1 MFLARRFFAIA
12 CFLLISQAA
21 IEAATIKLQAVDR
34 FRFFAHQEDFETHL
48 RTFEAAG
55 RNEQSPVLSTE
66 HKFYESG
73 NRSGRGW
80 AEEMVKRTCWNPF
93 THEFSFRCIRG
104 NADERAKQ
112 TKRIDAAENY
122 FNPQFFKI
130 GATLEGAPAGAT
142 CKWQMQDGE
151 AKTIYA
157 SEIKCAERIT
167 FKLPIKPGTTLSKV
181 TATVQITDAGKT
193 EEVRLPEKTFR
204 HLRIAGIGD
213 SIASGEG
220 NPDKP
225 VTFDTSRTLCYL
237 RSVLNY
243 NSRLT
248 PRQEKN
254 QYWRPGRLGFLGD
267 ASCAQTHNQQ
277 GDQTGRYYTPEEQRA
292 SWSTHRAEWLSPGC
306 HRSMYGNQF
315 RSALQVAIERDDVT
329 VTYIPLGC
337 TGATIKAGLLG
348 VQPAREI
355 YCPPGI
361 GCLSWMPAQVDKLDE
376 YRRYF
381 AVPPKTPAYDAILLT
396 IGANDMGFSGL
407 VASVMFDAALEK
419 LLQSWGI
426 GFVSAK
432 KAEEKL
438 GDLPEDFKKLAG
450 RLNRLVGDDLRRVV
464 FTTYPNPA
472 TSSPGQHCPAGRA
485 GLDIHPQMNA
495 DLEEMKKGWT
505 LTQDKFLPLLKKIAE
520 CPLQNS
526 KEGKCE
532 NHFTFVYDRH
542 GKFEERGYCTRSAAD
557 PDFDKECFREDGDA
571 FFHAT
576 RPDGSAEPNFGKLR
590 CKFKAAD
597 YPAFVK
603 RQRWIRSPNDSYFA
617 ANTFPDGLGRGT
629 ALSDPFN
636 LIWAAN
642 YGGAFHPT
650 AEGHAAIA
658 DEIVLKL
665 RDILK

>member
-1 MFLARRFFAIA
+1 MLFARRFFAIT
-12 CFLLISQAA
+12 CFLVTASAA
-21 IEAATIKLQAVDR
+21 AEAATIKLEAIDR

-48 RTFEAAG
+48 ETFRAAG
-55 RNEQSPVLSTE
+55 RSETSPVLSTE

-73 NRSGRGW
+73 NKKGRGW
-80 AEEMVKRTCWNPF
+80 AEAVVGRTCWDPF
-93 THEFSFRCIRG
+93 RHEFSFRCIRG
-104 NADERAKQ
+104 NPSERDRQK
-112 TKRIDAAENY
+112 KGLDAAENY
-122 FNPQFFKI
+122 FNPQYFKI
-130 GATLEGAPAGAT
+130 SATLEGAPADAT
-142 CKWQMQDGE
+142 CKWQMQDGD
-151 AKTIYA
+151 AKTIHTGDN
-157 SEIKCAERIT
+157 KCAEHIT
-167 FKLPIKPGTTLSKV
+167 FRLPIKPGTTLSKV
-181 TATVQITDAGKT
+181 TATVQITDSGKT
-193 EEVRLPEKTFR
+193 EKVEAPEKTFR

-225 VTFDTSRTLCYL
+225 VTFDASRTLCYL

-243 NSRLT
+243 NSGLT

-267 ASCAQTHNQQ
+267 AGCTPTQNQQ
-277 GDQTGRYYTPEEQRA
+277 GEDRPSYHYTWEQQRA
-292 SWSTHRAEWLSPGC
+292 SWSVHSAGWLSPGC

-337 TGATIKAGLLG
+337 TGATIRAGLLG
-348 VQPAREI
+348 GQPAREI

-361 GCLSWMPAQVDKLDE
+361 GCHSWMPAQVDKLDE

-381 AVPPKTPAYDAILLT
+381 AVPPKAPAYDAILLT

-419 LLQSWGI
+419 LLQRWGI
-426 GFVSAK
+426 GFVSAE

-438 GDLPEDFKKLAG
+438 GDLPEDFRKLAN

-472 TSSPGQHCPAGRA
+472 THSPGKHCPEGRA
-485 GLDIHPQMNA
+485 GLDVHPQMYANA
-495 DLEEMKKGWT
+495 AEMKKGWE
-505 LTQDKFLPLLKKIAE
+505 LTQKKFLPLLEEIAN
-520 CPLQNS
+520 CPLKD
-526 KEGKCE
+526 KEKCG
-532 NHFTFVYDRH
+532 NRFTFVNAH
-542 GKFEERGYCTRSAAD
+542 QSKFEDRGYCTRSAAD
-557 PDFDKECFREDGDA
+557 PDFDKECFWEDGNA

-590 CKFKAAD
+590 CPNFKAAD

-617 ANTFPDGLGRGT
+617 ANTFPDGLSRAT

-658 DEIVLKL
+658 DEILLKL
-665 RDILK
+665 RGILK